1 MANDDLV
8 RFKHILDAAKEALS
22 FVKDKSKADLTKDR
36 MLVLSLV
43 KEIEIIGEA
52 ASKIS
57 DKTKTKYFRVPWI
70 DIIGMRN
77 HLIHAY
83 FDVDLDVVWN
93 TVTHDLPFLIDELEK
108 IIPSKSDS

>member
-1 MANDDLV
+1 
-8 RFKHILDAAKEALS
+8 
-22 FVKDKSKADLTKDR
+22 
-36 MLVLSLV
+36 MLALSLV
-43 KEIEIIGEA
+43 EEIEIIGEA

-83 FDVDLDVVWN
+83 FDVDIDVVWN
-93 TVTHDLPFLIDELEK
+93 TVTHDLPFLIAKLEK
-108 IIPSKSDS
+108 IIPSKTDF

>member
-1 MANDDLV
+1 MSSDDLI
-8 RFKHILDAAKEALS
+8 RIKHMLDAAKEVVS
-22 FVKDKSKADLTKDR
+22 FVKDKSRTDLDKDH

-52 ASKIS
+52 ATKIS
-57 DKTKTKYFRVPWI
+57 DNMKTKYFDIPWL

-83 FDVDLDVVWN
+83 FDVDIDVVWN
-93 TVTHDLPFLIDELEK
+93 TVTHDLPFLIAKLEK
-108 IIPSKSDS
+108 IIPSKADF